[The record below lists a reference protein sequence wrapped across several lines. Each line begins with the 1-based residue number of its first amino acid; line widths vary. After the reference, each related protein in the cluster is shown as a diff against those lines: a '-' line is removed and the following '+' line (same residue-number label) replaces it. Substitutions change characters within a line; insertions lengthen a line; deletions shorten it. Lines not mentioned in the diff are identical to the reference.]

1 MLKRLVRCRSPGIVG
16 LRVLQTQGGERP
28 QWKNFPGSSCTK
40 ALSASIALPPLAV
53 AVTTQIWIIGSV
65 FVLAAT
71 IIIRLGPDI
80 SLDTI
85 IIILIITDFEKI
97 PLHQE
102 LDRGRDRCNKFISA
116 QPIEFIGVLTGNY
129 WGRI

>member
-1 MLKRLVRCRSPGIVG
+1 MLKRFVRCRSPGIVR
-16 LRVLQTQGGERP
+16 LWVPQTQGGERP
-28 QWKNFPGSSCTK
+28 HWKNFYGSSRTK
-40 ALSASIALPPLAV
+40 ALAASIALPPLAV

-65 FVLAAT
+65 FVLAGT
-71 IIIRLGPDI
+71 IIIRLGSDI
-80 SLDTI
+80 SLATI

-97 PLHQE
+97 PLHQA
-102 LDRGRDRCNKFISA
+102 LDRGRDRCNKFVVA